1 MSGIQLPDGSI
12 APVKRNLYY
21 KQPEDFNPSRRLQDI
36 KLAPGMY
43 LLRRIDKAFIPGT
56 AAEVESE
63 TGLVMVSDKASEIPS
78 MAKVVKIADEGCKLA
93 KPGQYVSIMTFGG
106 NVHDHLKPL
115 IFARFLGDNNYMV
128 VNDNNIT
135 AVVICDQEKDWP
147 TE

>member
-1 MSGIQLPDGSI
+1 MSGIQLPDGSM

-63 TGLVMVSDKASEIPS
+63 TGLVMISDKASEIPS
-78 MAKVVKIADEGCKLA
+78 MAKVVKIADEGCKIA

-106 NVHDHLKPL
+106 NNFDNLKPV
-115 IFARFLGDNNYMV
+115 IFARYLGDKNYMIV
-128 VNDNNIT
+128 HDDNIT
-135 AVVICDQEKDWP
+135 AVVICDQQKDWP